1 MVCCNFGKILQFKM
15 NEFFCIFV
23 AKLKYND
30 KQNSSIMKKYLQL
43 ALLILVFAGFAKA
56 QGPQSTA
63 NWFGYILPPS
73 PAASK
78 YVTFTMQDLG
88 SVSIA
93 SDEIPAVSTA
103 TFADGYV
110 WSVNDVYG
118 YCLYRWRYDAANNRI
133 EDPELMV
140 EDVPYFNDMVY
151 NPADG
156 LIYVITGGHLKSFNP
171 ATPNNM
177 QDHGVIENDGFN
189 LAIDMDG
196 NAYIISTYGN
206 FCSLDLSNAQM
217 TVISPID
224 LPLKMSFDMLT
235 GELFGVFMGNLY
247 QINHNTGT
255 YTLLGA
261 LHNGANSY
269 DPTCLFM
276 TYGTTPSE
284 FTVGDLNYR
293 VNDDQVSVTVTGH
306 VNGYDATGDLIIPES
321 VSYQGHN
328 YTVTTIGEIAF
339 LYCFYLTN
347 LSIPNTVTTI
357 EASAF
362 AYCQGFTG
370 DLVIPNSVTT
380 VGYGAF
386 QYCSGY
392 DGDLII
398 GSSVT
403 EIGDYAFNSC
413 DGMTGTLYIPSN
425 VQSLGGNSFGYC
437 AFSGIEVDPENS
449 VYDSRN
455 DCNAIIE
462 TSTNELLT
470 GCKNTVIPN
479 TVTSIGYCA
488 FRGVQGLTSI
498 EIPDSVTNIGENAFA
513 FCYDLTGD
521 LTIPNSV
528 DTIGAGAFFYCQ
540 GFGGTL
546 TIGESVVFIGDEAF
560 RNCSSFTGA
569 VTLATTPPTLGDDF
583 GGLVFENFGYPILV
597 VPCGCI
603 DAYRNSSWYEP
614 YGLNGF
620 NEFVED
626 CTAVSEAGTVGT
638 AVYPNPTQ
646 GKVTIEAENLQS
658 ISIFNML
665 GERILETSANGDVF
679 EYDFSHERVGI
690 YFVKVET
697 TKGTETMKVT
707 VR

>member
-1 MVCCNFGKILQFKM
+1 MKNYLHLFLLLFA
-15 NEFFCIFV
+15 FV
-23 AKLKYND
+23 
-30 KQNSSIMKKYLQL
+30 
-43 ALLILVFAGFAKA
+43 GFANA
-56 QGPQSTA
+56 QPSSTA
-63 NWFGYILPPS
+63 HWFGYILPPNQ
-73 PAASK
+73 AENK
-78 YVTFTMQDLG
+78 YISFTMQDLG

-93 SDEIPAVSTA
+93 SDELPAVSTA

-110 WSVNDVYG
+110 WSVNNVYG
-118 YCLYRWRYDAANNRI
+118 YCLYRSRFDATTNRI

-156 LIYVITGGHLKSFNP
+156 LIYVITEEHLKSFDPANP
-171 ATPNNM
+171 NDM
-177 QDHGVIENDGFN
+177 QDHGAIEHDGFN
-189 LAIDMDG
+189 LAIDTEG
-196 NAYIISTYGN
+196 NAYMISSWGE
-206 FCSLDLSNAQM
+206 FGSLNLSNAQL
-217 TVISPID
+217 TVINPID
-224 LPLKMSFDMLT
+224 LPIKMAFDMLT
-235 GELFGVFMGNLY
+235 GELFGTYYGNLY
-247 QINHNTGT
+247 QINTNTGA
-255 YTLLGA
+255 YTVLGP
-261 LHNGANSY
+261 LYDGTNSY

-276 TYGTTPSE
+276 AYGSNPSE
-284 FTVGDLNYR
+284 FTVGDLIYR
-293 VNDDQVSVTVTGH
+293 VNDDQVSVTVIGH
-306 VNGYDATGDLIIPES
+306 VNGYEATGDLIIPES
-321 VSYQGHN
+321 VSYEGHN
-328 YTVTTIGEIAF
+328 YTVTTIGESAF

-386 QYCSGY
+386 QICPGF

-413 DGMTGTLYIPSN
+413 DGMTGILHIPSN

-437 AFSGIEVDPENS
+437 AFSGIVVDPENS

-498 EIPDSVTNIGENAFA
+498 EIPSSVTYIGENAFA

-540 GFGGTL
+540 SFGGTL
-546 TIGESVVFIGDEAF
+546 TIGESVIFIGDEAF
-560 RNCSSFTGA
+560 RNCSGFTGA
-569 VTLATTPPTLGDDF
+569 VSLATTPPVLDDEF

-597 VPCGCI
+597 VPCGCVE
-603 DAYRNSSWYEP
+603 AYRNSSWYEP

-620 NEFVED
+620 NEFIED
-626 CTAVSEAGTVGT
+626 CTAVSEVDGIFT
-638 AVYPNPTQ
+638 AVYPNPTN
-646 GKVTIEAENLQS
+646 GLVKIEAENMKN

-665 GERILETSANGDVF
+665 GERVFESSAYGDTF
-679 EYDFSHERVGI
+679 EYDFSHQGAGM
-690 YFVKVET
+690 YFIKVET
-697 TKGTETMKVT
+697 TKGIETMKVT
-707 VR
+707 VK